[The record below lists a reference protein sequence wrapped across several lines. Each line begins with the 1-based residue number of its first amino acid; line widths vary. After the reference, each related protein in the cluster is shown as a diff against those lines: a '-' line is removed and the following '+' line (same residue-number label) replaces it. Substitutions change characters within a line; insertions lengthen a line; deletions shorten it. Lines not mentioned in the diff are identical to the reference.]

1 MDAIH
6 DIRIS
11 GLSEAYNKAILDT
24 NIRLHRNVHLGTQI
38 EKRAK
43 TLKIPDQSIMRAF
56 VMTRSRA
63 SDAGRFV
70 ACPIP
75 SRMDLPVESESNS
88 QF

>member
-1 MDAIH
+1 MDTIH

-11 GLSEAYNKAILDT
+11 GLSEAYNNAILDT
-24 NIRLHRNVHLGTQI
+24 NVRLNRGARLRAQV
-38 EKRAK
+38 EKIAN
-43 TLKIPDQSIMRAF
+43 TLKIPDQSIITAF

-75 SRMDLPVESESNS
+75 SRMDLPVEK
-88 QF
+88 